1 MAGTTDV
8 SALLQFL
15 RQHASDRKLLDR
27 VWETAELFVAIGDA
41 KRYPLVKATAVDRD
55 AAVDAIKR
63 GLCTLATGVRYIS
76 ASQGFPNDEWL
87 HDDAYC
93 NHPALSLSTNRR
105 ESIDG
110 SIDEEVLDEFM
121 PLFWMGLGNAIL
133 LSFAKSHGA
142 FIAEMDQDIG
152 GLLASTSA
160 VALFYLL
167 LYGLSGQEDQVE
179 EMEAFLALLVD
190 SIPIGETWDEL
201 GTWLLLVR

>member
-8 SALLQFL
+8 SALLRFL
-15 RQHASDRKLLDR
+15 RQHAPDRKLLDR
-27 VWETAELFVAIGDA
+27 VWETVELFVAIGDA

-55 AAVDAIKR
+55 AAVDAIKS
-63 GLCTLATGVRYIS
+63 GLCTLVTDIRCIS

-121 PLFWMGLGNAIL
+121 PLFWMGLGNRIL
-133 LSFAKSHGA
+133 LSFTKSHGA
-142 FIAEMDQDIG
+142 FIEEMDQNIG
-152 GLLASTSA
+152 GLLASTAA